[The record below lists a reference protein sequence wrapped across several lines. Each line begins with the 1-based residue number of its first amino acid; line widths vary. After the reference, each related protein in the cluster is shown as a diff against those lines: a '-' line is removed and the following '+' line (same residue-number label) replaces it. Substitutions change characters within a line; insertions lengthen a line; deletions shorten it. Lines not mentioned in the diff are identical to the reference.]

1 MEKILLIGCGLVGKT
16 IAFDLSKKYDLTVSD
31 IDKRALLELS
41 KNLKVKTEIIDINN
55 LNDLV
60 KKVNKFKSF

>member
-41 KNLKVKTEIIDINN
+41 KNLKVKTENI
-55 LNDLV
+55 
-60 KKVNKFKSF
+60 SSH